1 MAERSG
7 EERSAANGQGPAA
20 AEPVVRVAGKPA
32 KSKRAAKAP
41 SVPTE
46 GGSLE
51 IVGLRSDGQI
61 ADGRALAAAL
71 KVHGARK
78 DVPAPIDLRAPEL
91 YLNRELTWLN
101 FNRRVLH
108 EAQDPRTPL
117 LERVKFLSIVNS
129 NLDEFFMKRIGGLKQ
144 QVGAGVK
151 NLTVDGRTPEQQIEE
166 CVAFVR
172 NINQDLHTTYLD
184 LVKALH
190 QDGIMVASWTD
201 LGSTQ
206 KAWLREHYLRNV
218 FPLVT
223 PLAMD
228 PAHPFPF
235 LSNLSLNLL
244 VTLHYRKDSEPT
256 LARVK
261 VPIGFGVPR
270 FLRADNDLVFVPLE
284 QVMAHNLDILFPDM
298 DFEACELFRVT
309 RNANAEQD
317 EDEAEDLLAMIES
330 ELRDRRFA
338 PIVRLE
344 VAEGMQP
351 LHRGMLAAELGL
363 DEHKDVFEKASLLGM
378 RDLMEI
384 ASLDSPALHDPPHH
398 PVINAKLEDNRNIFH
413 IIRESGPTLLQHP
426 YESFGTSVERF
437 VREASRDPKVLAIK
451 MTLYRTSASTRIVDD
466 LIEASRNGK
475 QVAVVVEIKAR
486 FDEAANIQ
494 WGSRLE
500 EAGIH
505 VMYGV
510 VGLKTHSKVILVVRR
525 DFTGRRRYAHIGTG
539 NYHAGTARIYSDLGL
554 LTSDDVIGRDLTELF
569 NYLTTGYKPR
579 RTYHKILAAPRALKQ
594 PLLDK
599 IEREIQGHSPDAP
612 GLIRFKANALEDSDI
627 VEALYRATQAGVTVE
642 LIIRDTCRL
651 RPGLPG
657 LSESATVVSI
667 VGRFLEHGRICYF
680 RNGGDEEFLIG
691 SADLMKRNLESRV
704 EVVTPVQDPTLC
716 DELRFILDTQMSD
729 RRSAWEMRSD
739 GTYVQRQPQSET
751 EAISSQHAL
760 IAAAENRHLEATRL
774 RKRKPRS
781 IARRQSA
788 ATV

>member
-1 MAERSG
+1 MRERVMAERSG
-7 EERSAANGQGPAA
+7 AQRGSANGSSAG
-20 AEPVVRVAGKPA
+20 AERPVGDTVR
-32 KSKRAAKAP
+32 SKKAAKAAVAR
-41 SVPTE
+41 SAGAVPTIA
-46 GGSLE
+46 SP
-51 IVGLRSDGQI
+51 IDGLA
-61 ADGRALAAAL
+61 ADALAAAPA
-71 KVHGARK
+71 AR
-78 DVPAPIDLRAPEL
+78 PGAPIDLRAPEL
-91 YLNRELTWLN
+91 HLNRELTWLN

-117 LERVKFLSIVNS
+117 LERVKFLAIVNS

-166 CVAFVR
+166 CVAFVKEF
-172 NINQDLHTTYLD
+172 NHDLDATYLE
-184 LVKALH
+184 LVEALRRE
-190 QDGIMVASWTD
+190 GIVLASWTD
-201 LGSTQ
+201 LSGAQQT
-206 KAWLREHYLRNV
+206 WLREHYLRNV

-244 VTLHYRKDSEPT
+244 VTLHYQKDLEPT

-270 FLRADNDLVFVPLE
+270 FLRADNEPVFVPLE
-284 QVMAHNLDILFPDM
+284 QVMAHNLDVLFPDM
-298 DFEACELFRVT
+298 DLEACELFRIT

-317 EDEAEDLLAMIES
+317 EEEADDLLAMIES
-330 ELRDRRFA
+330 ELRDRKFA

-344 VAEGMQP
+344 VAQDMRP

-363 DEHKDVFEKASLLGM
+363 DERMDVAERSSLLGM

-384 ASLDSPALHDPPHH
+384 ASLDNPALHDPPHY
-398 PVINAKLEDNRNIFH
+398 PVTNAKLEDERNIFH
-413 IIRESGPTLLQHP
+413 IIRESGPVLLQHP

-451 MTLYRTSASTRIVDD
+451 MTLYRTSASTRIVAD
-466 LIEASRNGK
+466 LIEAARNGK

-494 WGSRLE
+494 WASRLE

-525 DFTGRRRYAHIGTG
+525 DFTGLRRYAHIGTG

-554 LTSDDVIGRDLTELF
+554 LTCDDVIGADLTELF

-579 RTYHKILAAPRALKQ
+579 RTYHKILAAPRALKK
-594 PLLDK
+594 PLLDRIDRE
-599 IEREIQGHSPDAP
+599 IERHSPQSP
-612 GLIRFKANALEDSDI
+612 GLIRFKMNALEDSDI
-627 VEALYRATQAGVTVE
+627 VEALYRATQAGVRVE
-642 LIIRDTCRL
+642 LIVRDTCRL

-657 LSESATVVSI
+657 VSETATVVSI
-667 VGRFLEHGRICYF
+667 VGRFLEHGRIYYF
-680 RNGGDEEFLIG
+680 RNGSDEEFFIG
-691 SADLMKRNLESRV
+691 SADLMQRNLESRV
-704 EVVTPVQDPTLC
+704 EVVAPVSDPVLC
-716 DELRFILDTQMSD
+716 EELRFILDTQMRD

-739 GTYVQRQPQSET
+739 GAYVQRQPRT
-751 EAISSQHAL
+751 EAEAVSSQQAL
-760 IAAAENRHLEATRL
+760 IVAAEHRQFEATRL

-788 ATV
+788 LTV